1 MPGSPS
7 TQNNDFFSKLPESR
21 QHIVALLILFLIP
34 FFLFTATTIG
44 GKELQRHDTTQWRA
58 AAESVIEYREAYDKE
73 PLWVT
78 NMFGGM
84 PSFVV
89 STKNV
94 VPYLNDL
101 GSYFSTIYP
110 AFEYWVMLAGM
121 YFLLVLMKFRKLSAV
136 FGSLMYALATY
147 IPVIIIAGHNTKFKA
162 LIFIPWLVAGYWL
175 LTRKEKKLPG
185 LLLFS
190 VALTLELRAGHPQI
204 TYYIFYL
211 LGLLFVFDSWKAFK
225 ENQLKPW
232 MITSGLLLVGGIIG
246 IMGHAQ
252 KLLTLQEYATYS
264 LRGGS
269 ALDNSTGLST
279 SYAFAWSQGIWE
291 TITLIVPN
299 YFGGASPDYWGP
311 KSFTSGP
318 HYIGA
323 LSLPFILMALIRER
337 SKVMYVFFAA
347 GTLGILFS
355 WGGNFRLL
363 NEFAFDY
370 IPFFDKFRAPETWL
384 IYTAF
389 CYTVVAVFGL
399 DWFINFVS
407 EKHSGKARSKSIVKS
422 GLVTKIP
429 ASDYSLKNL
438 YLPIGIV
445 GAIVVI
451 LFIQVNSTDFTRP
464 GEVQNIAN
472 QIAQQNQVQPNN
484 PQVQQRAQSYVNA
497 QLVPAREEK
506 AKSDVLRFAIIM
518 VIATGLMYLIFAE
531 KIPVSAGLLGF
542 ILIVAVDMIS
552 VDKRYIP
559 EESIVAGNVDTE
571 AILESQRRD
580 IDNWIQ
586 QRISEDT
593 EYPYRVLP
601 LLRDPYSSATPAY
614 FYPVMGG
621 YSASKL
627 SVIQDVMYGNGPLN
641 IQSQN
646 FNPALLN
653 LMNVKY
659 VTYPQQLPLPGFTEV
674 FQGQQGLV
682 FENQNVLPKAFFV
695 DSVITVQQP
704 TEAFNYLMPGQLDLA
719 KTAVV
724 ETSDQLQT
732 SADTASNVE
741 VTKYTGP
748 EITLEASRSEP
759 GFLVLSETYYPAGWN
774 ATLDGKEIQIYK
786 TNYFQRGLQ
795 IPEGEHTIELTF
807 MPDRYV
813 LGVRMEWFAVIAQLL
828 IAGFW
833 GFTWY
838 KNRE

>member
-1 MPGSPS
+1 MASQTTAS
-7 TQNNDFFSKLPESR
+7 TQDFFSKLPDTR
-21 QHIVALLILFLIP
+21 QHLAALLILFIIP
-34 FFLFTATTIG
+34 FILFTAITIG

-58 AAESVIEYREAYDKE
+58 AAESVIEYRETYDKE

-89 STKNV
+89 STINE
-94 VPYLNDL
+94 VPYLNNL
-101 GSYFSTIYP
+101 TRYFNNIYP
-110 AFEYWVMLAGM
+110 AFEYWIMLAGM

-136 FGSLMYALATY
+136 FGSLMYGLATY

-162 LIFIPWLVAGYWL
+162 LAFVPWLVAGYWL

-185 LLLFS
+185 LLMFS

-211 LGLLFVFDSWKAFK
+211 LGLLFVFDSWSAFK
-225 ENQLKPW
+225 EKQLKPW
-232 MITSGLLLVGGIIG
+232 MITTGLLFLGGIVG
-246 IMGHAQ
+246 ILGHAQ
-252 KLLTLQEYATYS
+252 KLLTLQEYANYS

-279 SYAFAWSQGIWE
+279 GYAFAWSQGIWE

-323 LSLPFILMALIRER
+323 LSLPFILLALLRER
-337 SKVMYVFFAA
+337 SKTMYVFFAA
-347 GTLGILFS
+347 GTLGILFA

-370 IPFFDKFRAPETWL
+370 IPYFDKFRAPETWL

-389 CYTVVAVFGL
+389 CYTVVAVFGI
-399 DWFINFVS
+399 DWFINFVTDKKK
-407 EKHSGKARSKSIVKS
+407 ELSK
-422 GLVTKIP
+422 
-429 ASDYSLKNL
+429 L
-438 YLPIGIV
+438 YLPVGIV
-445 GAIVVI
+445 GAVVVM

-484 PQVQQRAQSYVNA
+484 PQVQQQAQNYVYSRM
-497 QLVPAREEK
+497 VPTREEK
-506 AKSDVLRFAIIM
+506 AKSDVFRFTIIT
-518 VIATGLMYLIFAE
+518 VIGIGLMYLAFSG
-531 KIPVSAGLLGF
+531 KIPPSAVLFGF
-542 ILIVAVDMIS
+542 ILIVAIDMIS

-559 EESIVAGNVDTE
+559 EDSIVAGNVDSKT
-571 AILESQRRD
+571 ILESQRRD
-580 IDNWIQ
+580 IDTWIQ
-586 QRISEDT
+586 ERVSENT

-601 LLRDPYSSATPAY
+601 LLRDPYSSSTPAY
-614 FYPVMGG
+614 FYPVIGG

-659 VTYPQQLPLPGFTEV
+659 VTYSQQLPLPGFTQAFRGE
-674 FQGQQGLV
+674 QGLV

-704 TEAFNYLMPGQLDLA
+704 TEAYNYLMPGQLDFA
-719 KTAVV
+719 TTAVV
-724 ETSDQLQT
+724 ETSEQLQT
-732 SADTASNVE
+732 SDDTTSSVE

-748 EITLEASRSEP
+748 EITLEVFRSKP
-759 GFLVLSETYYPAGWN
+759 GFLVLSETYYPAGWT
-774 ATLDGKEIQIYK
+774 ATLDGEEIPIYK

-795 IPEGEHTIELTF
+795 IPEGEHTIELNF
-807 MPDRYV
+807 MPNRHL
-813 LGVRMEWFAVIAQLL
+813 LGVRLAWFSLLFQLSIGL
-828 IAGFW
+828 YW
-833 GFTWY
+833 GFTVIRNRSS
-838 KNRE
+838 NRE